1 MPLKKLPCVDCWV
14 ILFPLSIMSRHAK
27 LIYKRLSLYRIQFH
41 AVFEAIILVCSC
53 WHNVWYPILIET
65 ADIIYLTDRQFQWEK
80 RVFFNCIFTS
90 DLKAWLCFI
99 CGVAVIWAPVFTF
112 SAKIQ
117 PKWRFRF
124 LPRDLSDTE
133 MWKESTFYVA

>member
-1 MPLKKLPCVDCWV
+1 MLTVESSYFLWV
-14 ILFPLSIMSRHAK
+14 LCRDMQNWFISDFLSIVYNFMLFLK
-27 LIYKRLSLYRIQFH
+27 QL
-41 AVFEAIILVCSC
+41 LVCSC

-133 MWKESTFYVA
+133 MWKESKFYVA